1 MNNTRTALLKTLE
14 YFPITGFFIKWIMDV
29 ATNDSMT
36 ATSSIIRNS
45 CISLYLACMLWVL
58 AASESSVP
66 KFGIFVVFTL
76 LLVYVSS
83 IAMNASYITLINS
96 GNVDLKSE
104 SFWVFAEI
112 VILFKFMYS
121 YVLNQASETWLIGLL
136 LVMLPHAWIVVTNFM
151 NMRVRPTDDV
161 IQNIKPVG

>member
-1 MNNTRTALLKTLE
+1 M
-14 YFPITGFFIKWIMDV
+14 
-29 ATNDSMT
+29 
-36 ATSSIIRNS
+36 
-45 CISLYLACMLWVL
+45 
-58 AASESSVP
+58 
-66 KFGIFVVFTL
+66 
-76 LLVYVSS
+76 LVYVTS

-121 YVLNQASETWLIGLL
+121 YILSQASETWLIGLL
-136 LVMLPHAWIVVTNFM
+136 LIMLPHAWIVVTNFM